1 MGGIAGQP
9 ETILNFV
16 GLTLAGMK
24 RLCWTFR
31 LEFGEERLGPEEAAS
46 LAAFYF
52 RYLDGFEAWSA
63 EVKGRLV
70 RAFALSEGDM
80 SALVRAVDANAEECL
95 RVFRNAL
102 VAEPKSLLL
111 ELMAKVL
118 AVSLPGRGYDS
129 RMRALLLDMRRR
141 LRLGQDDFIQSVEWS
156 VLHEL
161 RKSALQGQQE
171 LEAQQSK
178 ERTRRRWVFTGI
190 GAVAGGLAVGLTA
203 GLAAPFV
210 FPALASAV
218 GLTSLAAF
226 FATTGGI
233 ATMSVLFGAAGAGLT
248 SYRVGRRLGDV
259 EDFRFI
265 PLGVNPFEERLHAV
279 VGVSGWL
286 DDEADVWQPW
296 AEAVHC
302 SGSDVYALQWEKG
315 VLLALGKG
323 LHTLITGTAASLAA
337 TELLKLSLAA
347 SAVTMLMFPVALLQ
361 SGDLIDNPWSLG
373 MVRAR
378 LAGRILAD
386 VIRRRVH
393 GHRPVSLYGF
403 SLGAL
408 VILSCLEELSN
419 DAGDAGDDAAAAS
432 SDVFGAI
439 DNVVLFGI
447 PATVL
452 PTHRWMRARCL
463 VAGRLIH
470 CFSRSDWVLSF
481 LYRGASLEFDQIAGM
496 SPLSAVPEVESVDFT
511 GLVRGHLEYRQRL
524 PELLELLS
532 IF

>member
-1 MGGIAGQP
+1 M
-9 ETILNFV
+9 NFV

-24 RLCWTFR
+24 RLCWSFR
-31 LEFGEERLGPEEAAS
+31 LEFEAERLEPEEAAQ

-52 RYLDGFEAWSA
+52 KYLDDFEAWSA
-63 EVKGRLV
+63 EVRGRLV
-70 RAFALSEGDM
+70 QAFELSEDDFG
-80 SALVRAVDANAEECL
+80 ALARAVDANAEECL
-95 RVFRNAL
+95 RVFKNAL
-102 VAEPKSLLL
+102 VAEPKTLLL
-111 ELMAKVL
+111 ELMARLL
-118 AVSLPGRGYDS
+118 AVSLPERGYDA
-129 RMRALLLDMRRR
+129 RMRAILLDMRRR
-141 LRLGQDDFIQSVEWS
+141 LRISQDEFVRSVEWG
-156 VLHEL
+156 VLHAL

-171 LEAQQSK
+171 LEAQRSTG
-178 ERTRRRWVFTGI
+178 RTARRWIYTGI

-218 GLTSLAAF
+218 GLTGLAAF
-226 FATTGGI
+226 FATAGGI
-233 ATMSVLFGAAGAGLT
+233 ATMTVLFGAAGAGLT
-248 SYRVGRRLGDV
+248 SYRMSRRFGDV

-279 VGVSGWL
+279 IGVSGWL

-302 SGSDVYALQWEKG
+302 RGSDVYALQWEKD

-323 LHTLITGTAASLAA
+323 LHTFITGTAASLAA

-373 MVRAR
+373 MARAR
-378 LAGRILAD
+378 LAGQILAD

-408 VILSCLEELSN
+408 VILSCLEELAS
-419 DAGDAGDDAAAAS
+419 GDDA
-432 SDVFGAI
+432 SDVFGVI
-439 DNVVLFGI
+439 DNVVLAGI
-447 PATVL
+447 PAAVL

-463 VAGRLIH
+463 VAGRFVH

-481 LYRGASLEFDQIAGM
+481 LYRGASLQFVDQIAGM
-496 SPLSAVPEVESVDFT
+496 AGLQRVPEIESVDFT
-511 GLVRGHLEYRQRL
+511 GLVKGHLEYRQRL
-524 PELLELLS
+524 PELLDLLS
-532 IF
+532 IH